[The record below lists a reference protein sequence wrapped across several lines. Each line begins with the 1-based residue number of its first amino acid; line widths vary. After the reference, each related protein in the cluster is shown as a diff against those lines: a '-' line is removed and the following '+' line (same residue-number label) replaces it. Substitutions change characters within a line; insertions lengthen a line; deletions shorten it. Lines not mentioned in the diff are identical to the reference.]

1 MRDMKHIGIYE
12 MAKTRRPR
20 RRGGRPRGR
29 AEEKYIGIRTLFS
42 PTNFD
47 SFINDERYDQTLK
60 MALRKE
66 FGENKAETMATM
78 KLGGFMETFKK
89 NLKFHATRKD
99 MQRFFAIVERNRID
113 KKFGLTK
120 REATA
125 RFFSDKPYRAIS
137 DRRPSDYEAKP
148 TNIYR
153 PRPGSSI
160 GKVRVKQTGA
170 VKTEK
175 EIRKVMTQL
184 FTLLEG
190 VFTPKGKVSKNVR
203 VKR

>member
-1 MRDMKHIGIYE
+1 
-12 MAKTRRPR
+12 MATKRRPP

-47 SFINDERYDQTLK
+47 SFINDERYAQTLH

-66 FGENKAETMATM
+66 FGSNNAETLATM
-78 KLGGFMETFKK
+78 KLGGFLETFKK

-99 MQRFFAIVERNRID
+99 MQRFFRIVEKNRID
-113 KKFGLTK
+113 KKFGLSK

-125 RFFSDKPYRAIS
+125 RFFADQKYKPIS
-137 DRRPSDYEAKP
+137 KRRPSDYEAKP
-148 TNIYR
+148 GTIYR
-153 PRPGSSI
+153 PKPGSSI
-160 GKVRVKQTGA
+160 GKVRVKQIGA

-175 EIRKVMTQL
+175 EIRKVMEQL
-184 FTLLEG
+184 FMLFEG
-190 VFTPKGKVSKNVR
+190 AFKPKAGVSKNVS
-203 VKR
+203 VKRTFKK

>member
-1 MRDMKHIGIYE
+1 
-12 MAKTRRPR
+12 MATKRRPP

-42 PTNFD
+42 PTRFD
-47 SFINDERYDQTLK
+47 SFLGDERYAQTLH

-66 FGENKAETMATM
+66 FGSNNAETLATM
-78 KLGGFMETFKK
+78 KLGGFMEVFKK

-99 MQRFFAIVERNRID
+99 MIRFFNLVEKNRID

-125 RFFSDKPYRAIS
+125 RFFSDKPYKRIS
-137 DRRPSDYEAKP
+137 TRRPSDYEAKP
-148 TNIYR
+148 SNIYR
-153 PRPGSSI
+153 PRPGSSM

-190 VFTPKGKVSKNVR
+190 AFTPKGKVNKNVR
-203 VKR
+203 VKK